1 MAAAGFTL
9 PKIPTEIDCPPGDIF
24 DIPTKADLVN
34 LINKIGDIPSKL
46 RVWLVQLGDEITAEL
61 EAMVEDII
69 KEVEKYMELFEKILS
84 PYWKGG
90 TIRNWSKE
98 AKEAITDLLAEFH
111 MYIPAKILELI
122 GKIIPVS
129 FKFNVIGIDVDL
141 LKITTKEEQ
150 ERIIAQL
157 SGMGSDIQAKI
168 DALKIQDPPL
178 SAEELKKQMDGLV
191 SGEIDKFFKM
201 IPSVYQQFAGEY
213 GLTVNE
219 WKAKATWS
227 WVKSEIQDWIQN
239 YQVKLFKKLISI
251 FDIIWKALGLPSLTA
266 FLTMDIPK
274 MIQAVIDTVKLKY
287 GDLKKLTI
295 DEAKKFREELKSLLL
310 DLKIGPFSIK
320 EIIGDKIEE
329 SVTSLEDEINELIVA
344 ARDFSINWQKKLL
357 FSWVKIIKAFL
368 DAIGL
373 GAIFELVGLSLC
385 DFLKMLGFPFK
396 IDIKLPSVSKLATVG
411 LSIASVGAIATSGIL
426 SGNDSGPEFDTTSIV
441 RTVNSITTTVGQT
454 IIEGSYTD
462 GEVTV
467 INQADMSLATEDN
480 PLTAFTAYTVADGNI
495 VLNSAASEG
504 DKFTIIPTPT

>member
-1 MAAAGFTL
+1 L
-9 PKIPTEIDCPPGDIF
+9 
-24 DIPTKADLVN
+24 
-34 LINKIGDIPSKL
+34 
-46 RVWLVQLGDEITAEL
+46 
-61 EAMVEDII
+61 
-69 KEVEKYMELFEKILS
+69 
-84 PYWKGG
+84 
-90 TIRNWSKE
+90 
-98 AKEAITDLLAEFH
+98 
-111 MYIPAKILELI
+111 
-122 GKIIPVS
+122 
-129 FKFNVIGIDVDL
+129 
-141 LKITTKEEQ
+141 
-150 ERIIAQL
+150 
-157 SGMGSDIQAKI
+157 
-168 DALKIQDPPL
+168 
-178 SAEELKKQMDGLV
+178 
-191 SGEIDKFFKM
+191 
-201 IPSVYQQFAGEY
+201 IPSVYQQFSGEY